1 MRALFSLGASLCV
14 PCVVRAGRTFGV
26 RTAMIGAHDVMP
38 KWRGIPI
45 LLSSLY
51 MRNRSSTL
59 APKRQGLVEEEILS
73 AAFESQNAEIA

>member
-1 MRALFSLGASLCV
+1 
-14 PCVVRAGRTFGV
+14 
-26 RTAMIGAHDVMP
+26 MIGAHDVMP